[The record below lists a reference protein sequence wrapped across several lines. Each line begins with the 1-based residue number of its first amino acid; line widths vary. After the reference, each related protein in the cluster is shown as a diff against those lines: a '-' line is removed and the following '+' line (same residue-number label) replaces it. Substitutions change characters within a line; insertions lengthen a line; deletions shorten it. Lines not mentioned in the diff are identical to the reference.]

1 LPSAFEVTPERDSSA
16 GVCSEPQAVTTAR
29 ARTVTLWPAA
39 VRASTPRAAPPSI
52 STRSA
57 RVSTR
62 TRAPASWASW
72 TQVLSVDCLA
82 PSWQP

>member
-1 LPSAFEVTPERDSSA
+1 MCSAPHA
-16 GVCSEPQAVTTAR
+16 LTTAR
-29 ARTVTLWPAA
+29 ARTVTACPAA
-39 VRASTPRAAPPSI
+39 VRASTPAALPPSI

-57 RVSTR
+57 RVSTS
-62 TRAPASWASW
+62 TRVPASWASW